1 VTSSSFFVQCMGE
14 AFGQMLPIA
23 IAIAAS
29 PAPIAVAVLMLV
41 SVRPRANGLA
51 FGLGWI
57 AGIAGLG
64 ALVLAIAGTA
74 EASDDGDPSTWV
86 SLLKLGLGA
95 VLLVLALR
103 QWRGRPSAGD
113 DVPMPAWMGAM
124 HAFTPLKAAGV
135 GVGLSAVNPKNVLFV
150 IAAAATEAQAGL
162 SAGRQVL
169 TWALFTCV
177 ATLGVAV
184 PVLIYFALGERA
196 PPLLERLNVWL
207 LSNKTTV
214 MAVLC
219 LVIGAT
225 LIGNAIGGLSA

>member
-1 VTSSSFFVQCMGE
+1 MGE

-41 SVRPRANGLA
+41 SARPRANGLA
-51 FGLGWI
+51 FAFGWI
-57 AGIAGLG
+57 TGIAALG
-64 ALVLAIAGTA
+64 ALVLALAGTA
-74 EASDDGDPSTWV
+74 GASDDDGDPSTWV
-86 SLLKLGLGA
+86 SLLQLGFGV
-95 VLLVLALR
+95 VLLLLALKS
-103 QWRGRPSAGD
+103 WRGRPKAGD
-113 DVPMPAWMGAM
+113 DVPVPAWMGAM
-124 HAFTPLKAAGV
+124 HAFTPLKAAAV

-169 TWALFTCV
+169 VWAIFTGV

-184 PVLIYFALGERA
+184 PLAIYFTLGERA
-196 PPLLERLNVWL
+196 PPLLDRLNVWL
-207 LSNKTTV
+207 ISNKTTV

-219 LVIGAT
+219 LIIGAT